1 MPKNYC
7 ICGQMFEIYYTVNNT
22 EFFVL
27 LRKSFGV
34 LAQHINIISLFTS
47 AQLTNFNQNYSPAK
61 INWLKESG
69 VMCLISILINLSR
82 SSAISFPLLSSHLKI

>member
-1 MPKNYC
+1 
-7 ICGQMFEIYYTVNNT
+7 MFEIYYTVNNT

-47 AQLTNFNQNYSPAK
+47 AQLSSPISTRITRQLKLTGLKNQA
-61 INWLKESG
+61 
-69 VMCLISILINLSR
+69 
-82 SSAISFPLLSSHLKI
+82 

>member
-1 MPKNYC
+1 
-7 ICGQMFEIYYTVNNT
+7 MFEIYYTVNNT

-47 AQLTNFNQNYSPAK
+47 AQLSLAHQFQP
-61 INWLKESG
+61 E
-69 VMCLISILINLSR
+69 
-82 SSAISFPLLSSHLKI
+82 LLAS

>member
-47 AQLTNFNQNYSPAK
+47 AQLSLAHQFQP
-61 INWLKESG
+61 E
-69 VMCLISILINLSR
+69 
-82 SSAISFPLLSSHLKI
+82 LLAS